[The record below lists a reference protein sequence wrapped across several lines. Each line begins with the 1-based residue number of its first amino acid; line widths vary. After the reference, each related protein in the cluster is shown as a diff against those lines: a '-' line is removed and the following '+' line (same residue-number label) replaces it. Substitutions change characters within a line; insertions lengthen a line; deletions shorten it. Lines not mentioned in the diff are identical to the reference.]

1 MDMNTNAPKIIKVEL
16 FEDSDVIQ
24 GMQTYEVTFE
34 TGEVNEYL
42 AESCEQAIEY
52 ANRYYFI

>member
-1 MDMNTNAPKIIKVEL
+1 MNTPKIIKVEL
-16 FEDSDVIQ
+16 FEDSEVIQ

-42 AESCEQAIEY
+42 ADSCEQAMDY
-52 ANRYYFI
+52 AKRYYFI